1 MVIQITNISKQKPP
15 SVEGGFFIKNFYE
28 PLQYVLLICLHDLRV
43 IKSTIIHTTTKGREE
58 NTMKFKLNK
67 LTLLLL
73 AAPLAANANVTWS
86 GTNKGIPETLGKVN
100 PDTVNGLVQVGSGSE
115 GSLRIDGGSVV
126 NIQGTLHIANHS
138 QSKGTVTVDGQ
149 GSKLTVTSDA
159 TNPMNIGNFG
169 NGNLYVSNG
178 GQVIGE
184 FEGTEPTPHFWGFV
198 LDNPDDVTN
207 TTISVTGK
215 GSLLQYPKNAEIR
228 VAASDGKS
236 KTNTVNVL
244 VADEGKL
251 SAGTLRI
258 GNGTTKVQIG
268 DNNKAG
274 TFDIEKIQL
283 EENPQLVK
291 FDFAQ
296 TDDFNFTPEIASAS
310 ASTKLV
316 EFVQKGSGTT
326 LFAPRNMSDIN
337 SNVSITNGTLKVGR
351 DNAFGDNSV
360 TSNVN
365 IGENGKLALNNFNAT
380 VTNLNNKGTLDLTS
394 DNANKTLTVEGDY
407 HSDGGKLIVKTTWN
421 NNNSSSSDTLHIKG
435 KATGHTVISTQ
446 NGFIEG
452 DVLRQARENIYS
464 ADIIKIDNPNHQA
477 TFSGTAKTRN
487 ADEAQLTKKNG
498 TTYAWTLKV
507 LGHDIYIEPA
517 TAYIQMP
524 RVNMELGY
532 SVLDT
537 LHQRRGEI
545 SQSPNSA
552 VWARVSSKRLETEGR
567 TRLDVDSSQY
577 VAQVGYDFNRS
588 EMQNGLPQ
596 SLSGVYFAYS
606 RADSRFYDQYRA
618 EHGEILADKYS
629 GKGKT
634 TAANIGVYHLYRAPN
649 NAYVDTVAQFSYLT
663 NKYNF
668 VSNPAVRQHGWSG
681 ALSVE
686 GGHSFALGN
695 SNWRLEPQTQL
706 IYQRLKLQS
715 FYHDADRR
723 VEQGTDNNLR
733 GRIGVRLSHGK
744 DFQRNP
750 TVYFVANVWHDF
762 MTAKSVLIGDK
773 KYGENDARTWLEGG
787 AGLNVPFGNHA
798 IHADLRLEHSLGNK
812 GTRSGAK
819 AVLGYSYA
827 W

>member
-1 MVIQITNISKQKPP
+1 M
-15 SVEGGFFIKNFYE
+15 E
-28 PLQYVLLICLHDLRV
+28 
-43 IKSTIIHTTTKGREE
+43 
-58 NTMKFKLNK
+58 FKLNK
-67 LTLLLL
+67 LTLVLLS
-73 AAPLAANANVTWS
+73 APLIANASITHN
-86 GTNKGIPETLGKVN
+86 
-100 PDTVNGLVQVGSGSE
+100 GSE
-115 GSLRIDGGSVV
+115 YNLLPSNLATNITDNQEHTINGPLSIAEGGRTTPTGQANGEMTID
-126 NIQGTLHIANHS
+126 N
-138 QSKGTVTVDGQ
+138 
-149 GSKLTVTSDA
+149 GSKLNSTDTVYIGNQNNDGFGAKFTVTGAGSELNVGG
-159 TNPMNIGNFG
+159 TLNIGNYSNANLSILEGGKVTSTFPG
-169 NGNLYVSNG
+169 NGNN
-178 GQVIGE
+178 
-184 FEGTEPTPHFWGFV
+184 PHFWGWF
-198 LDNPDDVTN
+198 LHNATSRTAIN
-207 TTISVTGK
+207 TKIVIDGE
-215 GSLLQYPKNAEIR
+215 GSELSYHKDSLIR
-228 VAASDGKS
+228 VVGGGHKATTLDLLISNG
-236 KTNTVNVL
+236 
-244 VADEGKL
+244 GKL
-251 SAGTLRI
+251 STGVLQLEYGTANIQIGNKSKGGTLDVRRFAI
-258 GNGTTKVQIG
+258 GSADVKF
-268 DNNKAG
+268 
-274 TFDIEKIQL
+274 TFDQ
-283 EENPQLVK
+283 N
-291 FDFAQ
+291 DM
-296 TDDFNFTPEIASAS
+296 FNFASIIHTHPSLAES
-310 ASTKLV
+310 HV
-316 EFVQKGSGTT
+316 NFVQSGSGTT
-326 LFAPRNMSDIN
+326 LFAPISMKNVNSKVDI
-337 SNVSITNGTLKVGR
+337 TDGTLKVGR
-351 DNAFGDNSV
+351 NNAFGDDSV
-360 TSNVN
+360 TTEVN
-365 IGENGKLALNNFNAT
+365 IGEKGTLALNNFNASVST
-380 VTNLNNKGTLDLTS
+380 INNQGTLDLTS
-394 DNANKTLTVEGDY
+394 DNADKKLTVRGDY
-407 HSDGGKLIVKTTWN
+407 SGNGKLLVKTIWN
-421 NNNSSSSDTLHIKG
+421 NANSSSDVLDIQGT
-435 KATGHTVISTQ
+435 ATGNTVVSTLT
-446 NGFIEG
+446 GFIEG
-452 DVLRQARENIYS
+452 DVLRQANRDIYS
-464 ADIIKIDNPNHQA
+464 ADVVKVADASHSG
-477 TFSGTAKTRN
+477 TFTGTAKTTN
-487 ADEAQLTKKNG
+487 AGEAQLAKKDAN
-498 TTYAWTLKV
+498 TYAWTLKA
-507 LGHDIYIEPA
+507 LDQNIYIEPA

-552 VWARVSSKRLETEGR
+552 VWARVSGKRLETEGR

-577 VAQVGYDFNRS
+577 IAQVGYDFNRS

-606 RADSRFYDQYRA
+606 RADSSFYDQYRA
-618 EHGEILADKYS
+618 EHGELIADKYI

-668 VSNPAVRQHGWSG
+668 VSNPEVKQHGWSG

-695 SNWRLEPQTQL
+695 SNWRIEPQTQL

-733 GRIGVRLSHGK
+733 GRIGVRLSHSK

-812 GTRSGAK
+812 GNRSGAK

>member
-1 MVIQITNISKQKPP
+1 M
-15 SVEGGFFIKNFYE
+15 E
-28 PLQYVLLICLHDLRV
+28 
-43 IKSTIIHTTTKGREE
+43 
-58 NTMKFKLNK
+58 FKLNK
-67 LTLLLL
+67 LTLVLLS
-73 AAPLAANANVTWS
+73 APLIANASITHN
-86 GTNKGIPETLGKVN
+86 
-100 PDTVNGLVQVGSGSE
+100 GSE
-115 GSLRIDGGSVV
+115 YNLLPSNLATNITDNQEHTINGPLSIGEGGRTTPTGQANGEMTIDNGSKLNSTDAVYIGNQNNDGFG
-126 NIQGTLHIANHS
+126 G
-138 QSKGTVTVDGQ
+138 
-149 GSKLTVTSDA
+149 KLTVTGAGSEL
-159 TNPMNIGNFG
+159 NVGGVLNIGNYS
-169 NGNLYVSNG
+169 NANLSILEG
-178 GQVIGE
+178 GKVTSTFHGA
-184 FEGTEPTPHFWGFV
+184 PNAPHFWGWF
-198 LDNPDDVTN
+198 LHNGTARTAIN
-207 TTISVTGK
+207 TSIVIDGE
-215 GSLLQYPKNAEIR
+215 GSELSYHKDSLIR
-228 VAASDGKS
+228 VVGGGHKATTLDLLISNG
-236 KTNTVNVL
+236 
-244 VADEGKL
+244 GKL
-251 SAGTLRI
+251 STGVLQLEYGTANIQIGNKSKGGTLDVRRFAI
-258 GNGTTKVQIG
+258 GRADVKF
-268 DNNKAG
+268 
-274 TFDIEKIQL
+274 TFDQ
-283 EENPQLVK
+283 N
-291 FDFAQ
+291 DM
-296 TDDFNFTPEIASAS
+296 FNFASIIHTHPSLAES
-310 ASTKLV
+310 HV
-316 EFVQKGSGTT
+316 NFVQSGSGTT
-326 LFAPRNMSDIN
+326 LFAPISMKNVNSKVDI
-337 SNVSITNGTLKVGR
+337 TDGTLKVGR
-351 DNAFGDNSV
+351 NNAFGDDSV
-360 TSNVN
+360 TTEVN
-365 IGENGKLALNNFNAT
+365 IGEKGTLALNNFNASVST
-380 VTNLNNKGTLDLTS
+380 INNQGTLDLTS
-394 DNANKTLTVEGDY
+394 DNADKKLTVRGDY
-407 HSDGGKLIVKTTWN
+407 SGNGKLLVKTIWN
-421 NNNSSSSDTLHIKG
+421 NANNSSDVLDIQGT
-435 KATGHTVISTQ
+435 ATGNTVVSTLT
-446 NGFIEG
+446 GFIEG
-452 DVLRQARENIYS
+452 DVLRQANRDIYS
-464 ADIIKIDNPNHQA
+464 ADVVKVADTDHSG
-477 TFSGTAKTRN
+477 TFTGTAKTTN
-487 ADEAQLTKKNG
+487 AGEAQLAKKDAN
-498 TTYAWTLKV
+498 TYAWTLKA
-507 LGHDIYIEPA
+507 LDQNIYIEPA

-552 VWARVSSKRLETEGR
+552 VWARVSGKRLETEGR

-695 SNWRLEPQTQL
+695 SNWRIEPQTQL

-733 GRIGVRLSHGK
+733 GRIGVRLSHSK

-773 KYGENDARTWLEGG
+773 KYGENDARTWVEGG

-798 IHADLRLEHSLGNK
+798 IHADLRLEHSLGSK

>member
-1 MVIQITNISKQKPP
+1 
-15 SVEGGFFIKNFYE
+15 
-28 PLQYVLLICLHDLRV
+28 
-43 IKSTIIHTTTKGREE
+43 
-58 NTMKFKLNK
+58 
-67 LTLLLL
+67 
-73 AAPLAANANVTWS
+73 
-86 GTNKGIPETLGKVN
+86 
-100 PDTVNGLVQVGSGSE
+100 
-115 GSLRIDGGSVV
+115 
-126 NIQGTLHIANHS
+126 
-138 QSKGTVTVDGQ
+138 
-149 GSKLTVTSDA
+149 
-159 TNPMNIGNFG
+159 
-169 NGNLYVSNG
+169 
-178 GQVIGE
+178 
-184 FEGTEPTPHFWGFV
+184 
-198 LDNPDDVTN
+198 
-207 TTISVTGK
+207 
-215 GSLLQYPKNAEIR
+215 
-228 VAASDGKS
+228 
-236 KTNTVNVL
+236 
-244 VADEGKL
+244 
-251 SAGTLRI
+251 
-258 GNGTTKVQIG
+258 
-268 DNNKAG
+268 
-274 TFDIEKIQL
+274 
-283 EENPQLVK
+283 
-291 FDFAQ
+291 
-296 TDDFNFTPEIASAS
+296 
-310 ASTKLV
+310 
-316 EFVQKGSGTT
+316 
-326 LFAPRNMSDIN
+326 
-337 SNVSITNGTLKVGR
+337 
-351 DNAFGDNSV
+351 
-360 TSNVN
+360 
-365 IGENGKLALNNFNAT
+365 
-380 VTNLNNKGTLDLTS
+380 
-394 DNANKTLTVEGDY
+394 
-407 HSDGGKLIVKTTWN
+407 
-421 NNNSSSSDTLHIKG
+421 
-435 KATGHTVISTQ
+435 
-446 NGFIEG
+446 
-452 DVLRQARENIYS
+452 
-464 ADIIKIDNPNHQA
+464 
-477 TFSGTAKTRN
+477 
-487 ADEAQLTKKNG
+487 
-498 TTYAWTLKV
+498 
-507 LGHDIYIEPA
+507 
-517 TAYIQMP
+517 MP

-552 VWARVSSKRLETEGR
+552 VWARVSGKRLETEGR

-695 SNWRLEPQTQL
+695 SNWRIEPQTQL

-733 GRIGVRLSHGK
+733 GRIGVRLSHSK

-773 KYGENDARTWLEGG
+773 KYGENDARTWVEGG

-798 IHADLRLEHSLGNK
+798 IHADLRLEHSLGSK